1 MSKGGGSQTVTQQT
15 ELPQW
20 VQNAAQT
27 NLNAA
32 YRVAQNMAGPYQGP
46 MVAGMTNGQL
56 ADIAGLQNNIGST
69 NPAFAAAQS
78 AAAGLT
84 GYNPNQ
90 VTAGTINGGLS
101 TYTPDQV
108 NAGTLAGTN
117 LSSYTNP
124 YTQNVI
130 NAGLQGINTQ
140 LRQSLNNIGDQA
152 IKTGAFGGSRQ
163 GVTEGI
169 ANAAAALQAGNL
181 ASQLQAQ
188 NFSQAQQAAQ
198 NDLNRNLQAQLANQ
212 SAGLQGQG
220 LNLQSSGQNLQAQL
234 ANLSSNLQA
243 QLANQQAGMQGAGLN
258 LQAANTLGGLAQQG
272 QQSFLTGLGAALTGQ
287 GAVQNQNQNDIN
299 AQIQA
304 YQAAQQYPV
313 QQLMLPL
320 QALGMT
326 PYGQTTTQTSPAS
339 SNGLLTGFGALGT
352 GVGILGGVNS
362 LMGGGTSLLSALGL
376 ISDRRDKTDIKK
388 LGKDPQSGLDMYSYR
403 YKDDPKSYPKV
414 VGPMAQDI
422 EDKYPGAVREIGG
435 HKVVNLGFG

>member
-46 MVAGMTNGQL
+46 MVAGMTNSQL

-84 GYNPNQ
+84 GY
-90 VTAGTINGGLS
+90 
-101 TYTPDQV
+101 TPDQV

-117 LSSYTNP
+117 LSSYMNP

-130 NAGLQGINTQ
+130 NSGMQAINSQLQ
-140 LRQSLNNIGDQA
+140 QSLNNIGDQA

-163 GVTEGI
+163 GVAEGI

-198 NDLNRNLQAQLANQ
+198 NDLNRNLQ
-212 SAGLQGQG
+212 G
-220 LNLQSSGQNLQAQL
+220 
-234 ANLSSNLQA
+234 
-243 QLANQQAGMQGAGLN
+243 QLANQQAGMQGAGLD
-258 LQAANTLGGLAQQG
+258 LQAANSLGGLAQQG

-287 GAVQNQNQNDIN
+287 GAAQNQTQNEIN
-299 AQIQA
+299 ARMQA
-304 YQAAQQYPV
+304 YQAAQQYPI

-339 SNGLLTGFGALGT
+339 SNGLMMGLGALGT

>member
-1 MSKGGGSQTVTQQT
+1 
-15 ELPQW
+15 
-20 VQNAAQT
+20 
-27 NLNAA
+27 
-32 YRVAQNMAGPYQGP
+32 
-46 MVAGMTNGQL
+46 MTG
-56 ADIAGLQNNIGST
+56 
-69 NPAFAAAQS
+69 
-78 AAAGLT
+78 
-84 GYNPNQ
+84 
-90 VTAGTINGGLS
+90 
-101 TYTPDQV
+101 YTPDQV
-108 NAGTLAGTN
+108 NAGTLEGTN
-117 LSSYTNP
+117 LSSYMNP

-130 NAGLQGINTQ
+130 NSGMQAINSQ

-163 GVTEGI
+163 GVAEGV

-198 NDLNRNLQAQLANQ
+198 NDINR
-212 SAGLQGQG
+212 
-220 LNLQSSGQNLQAQL
+220 
-234 ANLSSNLQA
+234 NLQA
-243 QLANQQAGMQGAGLN
+243 QLANQQAGMQGAGLD
-258 LQAANTLGGLAQQG
+258 LQAANSLGGLAQQG

-287 GAVQNQNQNDIN
+287 GAAQNQTQNEIN
-299 AQIQA
+299 ARMQA

-339 SNGLLTGFGALGT
+339 SNGLMMGLGALGT

>member
-108 NAGTLAGTN
+108 RAGAVNGGLSTYTPDQVNAGTLAGTN
-117 LSSYTNP
+117 LSSYMNP

-234 ANLSSNLQA
+234 ANLNSNLQAQLANQSAGLQGQGLNLQSSGQNLQAQLANLSSNLQA
-243 QLANQQAGMQGAGLN
+243 QLANQQAGTQGAALN

-287 GAVQNQNQNDIN
+287 GAMQNQSQNDIN

-339 SNGLLTGFGALGT
+339 SNGLMMGLGALGT

-362 LMGGGTSLLSALGL
+362 LMGGGVGVPALFNWLAG
-376 ISDRRDKTDIKK
+376 R
-388 LGKDPQSGLDMYSYR
+388 
-403 YKDDPKSYPKV
+403 
-414 VGPMAQDI
+414 
-422 EDKYPGAVREIGG
+422 
-435 HKVVNLGFG
+435 

>member
-1 MSKGGGSQTVTQQT
+1 MTGVQTCA
-15 ELPQW
+15 LP
-20 VQNAAQT
+20 
-27 NLNAA
+27 
-32 YRVAQNMAGPYQGP
+32 
-46 MVAGMTNGQL
+46 
-56 ADIAGLQNNIGST
+56 IS
-69 NPAFAAAQS
+69 
-78 AAAGLT
+78 
-84 GYNPNQ
+84 
-90 VTAGTINGGLS
+90 GTINGGLSTYTPDQVRAGAVNGGLS

-117 LSSYTNP
+117 LSSYMNP

-234 ANLSSNLQA
+234 ANLNSNLQAQLANQSAGLQGQGLNLQSSGQNLQAQLANLSSNLQA
-243 QLANQQAGMQGAGLN
+243 QLANQQAGTQGAALN

-287 GAVQNQNQNDIN
+287 GAMQNQSQNDIN

-326 PYGQTTTQTSPAS
+326 P
-339 SNGLLTGFGALGT
+339 
-352 GVGILGGVNS
+352 
-362 LMGGGTSLLSALGL
+362 
-376 ISDRRDKTDIKK
+376 
-388 LGKDPQSGLDMYSYR
+388 
-403 YKDDPKSYPKV
+403 
-414 VGPMAQDI
+414 
-422 EDKYPGAVREIGG
+422 
-435 HKVVNLGFG
+435 